1 MATVIFA
8 EVDLGIKGL
17 PMLDMISFTPA
28 LRMTSPATS
37 VVAKVARVT
46 VAGVVPGMR
55 VQTAAL

>member
-1 MATVIFA
+1 M
-8 EVDLGIKGL
+8 
-17 PMLDMISFTPA
+17 DMISFTPA
-28 LRMTSPATS
+28 LRMTSLATS